1 MRQKKSWILIRKIK
15 FSKHTID
22 MYTTYPNIVE
32 EIPTF
37 ADDEQHHVGALAKAR
52 RFDAQAPSKKRP
64 FISHASRVLDMLG
77 PSGSSPLVAACT
89 TGDVDL
95 VVELLALGANPCL
108 PALVFQGKGKKG
120 KGVALKHTCFACN
133 DTNTVGIRDGVVD
146 GVNKCSES
154 TTSHMTPLMAASRFG
169 HGTVVRKLLSSIERT
184 LLQEQVNQAHPRS
197 GVTLLFV
204 ACCKGNT
211 DVVEALVESGVLN
224 TNLIGTSE
232 ESNGYDSGEDE
243 MVVKVS
249 DVPLRAA
256 CMSRSVEIV
265 KLLLGDPE
273 TDVNLV
279 VKRAAF
285 PNGAES
291 SLHWEK
297 LRDTEGS
304 STALG
309 EACSEINEDLGS
321 SASVEIVKLLLAA
334 PQVQYDFPQ
343 LLDTGARTPLQILCE
358 SNARVHS
365 HRDWGTVGSPD
376 YLHSERNKAK
386 IATMLI
392 NAGASMR
399 VSSKFNL
406 WYDRRFP
413 GAEGEWSLLHQACVT
428 CNTSVAEVLIAH
440 GADVNGYSIETQESG
455 LPGVTPLLA
464 VLTNGNEVRNLS
476 LETRGHC
483 CGV

>member
-1 MRQKKSWILIRKIK
+1 MV
-15 FSKHTID
+15 
-22 MYTTYPNIVE
+22 YTTYPNIVE
-32 EIPTF
+32 EIPSF

-52 RFDAQAPSKKRP
+52 RFDAQASSKKRP

-146 GVNKCSES
+146 GVNKRSMS
-154 TTSHMTPLMAASRFG
+154 TTSDMTPLMAASRFG

-232 ESNGYDSGEDE
+232 ERNGYDWYDSEEDK

-291 SLHWEK
+291 SL
-297 LRDTEGS
+297 RNTEGS

-309 EACSEINEDLGS
+309 EACSEIDADLGS

-334 PQVQYDFPQ
+334 PQVQCDFPQ
-343 LLDTGARTPLQILCE
+343 LLGAEARTPLQILCE

-455 LPGVTPLLA
+455 LLGVTPLLA

>member
-1 MRQKKSWILIRKIK
+1 MV
-15 FSKHTID
+15 
-22 MYTTYPNIVE
+22 YTTYPNIVE
-32 EIPTF
+32 EIPSF

-146 GVNKCSES
+146 GVNKCSMS
-154 TTSHMTPLMAASRFG
+154 TTSDMTPLMAASRFG

-232 ESNGYDSGEDE
+232 ESNGYDWYDSEEDK

-291 SLHWEK
+291 SLRFEK

-321 SASVEIVKLLLAA
+321 SASVEIVKHLLAA
-334 PQVQYDFPQ
+334 PQVQCDFPQ

-358 SNARVHS
+358 SNARLVHGTG
-365 HRDWGTVGSPD
+365 RDWGTVGSPD

-406 WYDRRFP
+406 WYADYHRFP

-483 CGV
+483 CEV